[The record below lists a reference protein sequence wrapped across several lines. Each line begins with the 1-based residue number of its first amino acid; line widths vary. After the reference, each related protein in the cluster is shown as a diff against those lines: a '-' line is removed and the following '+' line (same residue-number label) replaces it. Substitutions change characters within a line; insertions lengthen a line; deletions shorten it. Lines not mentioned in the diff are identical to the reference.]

1 MAMQE
6 KPQGINGW
14 ADTARFDGETE
25 EKALRRRVRM
35 HEFLMTGGIQL
46 TSKPTV
52 TYSEPI
58 DPLTV
63 AEEYPDC
70 PWHGVD
76 PDGTKCSAWEEI
88 VAGRGTGEV
97 VSPTLPELRGKT
109 YDELADER
117 AKLRVARDQ
126 AEGFFIPQIDAPGA
140 NPRKEASS
148 KFKPGAHNG
157 ASTLAQF
164 SGSQHRADE
173 RRTYIE
179 PEPDARDVAIDALQA
194 EAVPDEI
201 VFEDGEDEGD
211 EEEK

>member
-1 MAMQE
+1 MAMQD
-6 KPQGINGW
+6 KPQGVNGW
-14 ADTARFDGETE
+14 ADSARFKGEDET
-25 EKALRRRVRM
+25 KALKRRVRM

-46 TSKPTV
+46 TQKPTV
-52 TYSEPI
+52 TYSEAI
-58 DPLTV
+58 DPATV
-63 AEEYPDC
+63 AEEFPDC

-88 VAGRGTGEV
+88 IAGRGTGEV
-97 VSPTLPELRGKT
+97 ISPTLTELRGRT

-140 NPRKEASS
+140 NPRIEAGS
-148 KFKPGAHNG
+148 KFKP
-157 ASTLAQF
+157 STDPRLSF
-164 SGSQHRADE
+164 EGSQHRADE

-201 VFEDGEDEGD
+201 VFEDGESEEDE
-211 EEEK
+211 K